1 MVFNIF
7 KPMNA
12 GPPVSLKNRCLLS
25 SQNGSALIICL
36 LSLAVLSALGT
47 AALLVS
53 VTNQTIAGNFRRQSQ
68 AFFAAEAGLHRAI
81 AEIRNDITWRGETTG
96 STSEGN
102 MEIGDVSSGYT
113 VTTHDARDDGKGLYD
128 PLIPGG
134 YVKLTSEGVFLDTVQ
149 TVEIFVRFSP
159 VDASRADSP
168 QKAVVTS
175 GENTGS
181 GGHVVDGYD
190 QDGNED
196 TGSMVKTLTALPV
209 VNQNALKIFADVSFT
224 TLEND
229 RVDADLSGQNS
240 FWRNPPQNTRP
251 YIIHVSGDMNIS
263 GNRHV
268 YGIFFVEGDV
278 TLGDSARI
286 HGVIYAPNA
295 LSATVING
303 ITGYRSV
310 MGQVLA
316 GPGGV
321 HASGDHADVQY
332 VKEYVDAFNNFGGD
346 MVNVKPV
353 PGTWRQY

>member
-1 MVFNIF
+1 MFLNSF
-7 KPMNA
+7 KRKNA
-12 GPPVSLKNRCLLS
+12 GLPVWIKNQCLLS
-25 SQNGSALIICL
+25 SQKGSALIICL
-36 LSLAVLSALGT
+36 LSLSVLSVLGT

-53 VTNQTIAGNFRRQSQ
+53 VTNQTIAGNYQRQTQ
-68 AFFAAEAGLHRAI
+68 AFFVAEAGLHRAI
-81 AEIRNDITWRGETTG
+81 AEIRNDITWRGDTTG
-96 STSEGN
+96 STSEGF
-102 MEIGDVSSGYT
+102 MEIGDVSAGYT
-113 VTTHDARDDGKGLYD
+113 VTTHDAKDDGNGRYD

-134 YVKLTSEGVFLDTVQ
+134 CVKLTSEGVFLDAVQ
-149 TVEIFVRFSP
+149 TVETLVRFSP
-159 VDASRADSP
+159 VDGSRADSP

-175 GENTGS
+175 GDNAGS
-181 GGHVVDGYD
+181 DGHGVYGYD
-190 QDGNED
+190 QHGSED
-196 TGSMVKTLTALPV
+196 TPNMVDTGAALPA
-209 VNQNALKIFADVSFT
+209 VNQKALKTFADISFT

-229 RVDADLSGQNS
+229 RVDADLSGRTG

-268 YGIFFVEGDV
+268 HGIVFVEGEV
-278 TLGDSARI
+278 TLGDSVRI

-316 GPGGV
+316 GPGGI
-321 HASGDHADVQY
+321 HAANDHADVQY
-332 VKEYVDAFNNFGGD
+332 VKAYVDAFNHFGGD
-346 MVNVKPV
+346 MVNVNPV